1 MTMVRETRDETHRES
16 RPSEGSPLPGV
27 VLLWSTGPRCVCA
40 ALDGGTVRIGRDDPL
55 GATLTDE
62 RLSRHHV
69 EISMRRGAF
78 VVRDLGSRNGTS
90 VDGTTVTGEVTVRA
104 GAIVRAGGTIVVV
117 MDDIRPLL
125 ARPAEVKDDVVR
137 GPKTASA
144 LEAAMRAQE
153 PLAIIGETGTG
164 KEVIARAFSAVEQGP
179 FVAVNCATIQEAL
192 AERILFG
199 AKRGAFSGATTD
211 AEGLVQSAH
220 GGVLFL
226 DEVCELALP
235 IQAKL
240 LRVIETKQVTPIG
253 ATTARKVDVR
263 FCLAAQNDLRAR
275 ADAGVFRHDL
285 LFRIRSHI
293 ALAPLRERIEEIPF
307 FVARELEARE
317 RTAHPKLV
325 ETCLMRPWPGNVREI
340 LVELALAVEE
350 ADGDVVRAEHL
361 RETAGKA
368 SAAKASA
375 VVGREEIVRALEGA
389 GGNISAAARA
399 LGMHRTQLKRAMQ
412 KYDV

>member
-1 MTMVRETRDETHRES
+1 MAMVRETRDETQRES
-16 RPSEGSPLPGV
+16 RPSESSPLPGV

-40 ALDGGTVRIGRDDPL
+40 ALDGGPVRIGRDDPL

-69 EISMRRGAF
+69 EIAVRRGAF

-90 VDGTTVTGEVTVRA
+90 VDGDTVTGEVTVRA
-104 GAIVRAGGTIVVV
+104 GAIVRAGGTIVAVLE
-117 MDDIRPLL
+117 DIRPLL

-153 PLAIIGETGTG
+153 PLAIVGETGTG
-164 KEVIARAFSAVEQGP
+164 KEVAARAFHGGEGP

-226 DEVCELALP
+226 DEICELALP

-253 ATTARKVDVR
+253 ATAARKVDVR
-263 FCLAAQNDLRAR
+263 FCMAAQNDLRAR
-275 ADAGVFRHDL
+275 ADAGDFRHDL
-285 LFRIRSHI
+285 LFRIKSHVV
-293 ALAPLRERIEEIPF
+293 LAPLRERREEIPF

-325 ETCLMRPWPGNVREI
+325 EACLLRFWPGNVREI
-340 LVELALAVEE
+340 MVELALAAE
-350 ADGDVVRAEHL
+350 AATDDVVRAEHL
-361 RETAGKA
+361 RENAGTSSATKAPATA
-368 SAAKASA
+368 S
-375 VVGREEIVRALEGA
+375 REEIVRALEGA